1 MFPPSTRPTATSTDR
16 GEPAQYSCTA
26 HHYSLTVRYDPGHQ
40 LLYCE
45 NFKVG
50 SSTWAVHL
58 LGMTGRRLPSRA
70 PVHSL
75 LKQTFPP
82 LLGTVQFAVV
92 WHCSSAALQ

>member
-1 MFPPSTRPTATSTDR
+1 MSLPSTGAAD
-16 GEPAQYSCTA
+16 QYS
-26 HHYSLTVRYDPGHQ
+26 LFRYDPGHQ

-58 LGMTGRRLPSRA
+58 LGLTGRRLPSRA

-82 LLGTVQFAVV
+82 LLGTVQ
-92 WHCSSAALQ
+92 